1 MGPWGGM
8 GGDAHENDITVAPRR
23 LKSITISC
31 DVVVD
36 SLAFTCTDQNG
47 QQHAAGPWGESGS
60 RIEKVCV
67 PLLLLYTLHFI
78 LYIVFALIKIKL
90 L

>member
-60 RIEKVCV
+60 RIEKVCSV
-67 PLLLLYTLHFI
+67 TTADTLHFI
-78 LYIVFALIKIKL
+78 LYIVFTLIKIKL